1 MASTEACWT
10 RTRAAGETRAGTIQF
25 NKLAVVKKFEIG
37 ILKFI
42 GLNSKLVFLK
52 INIYVGGMHEFK
64 PFFLPNFERFFGSY
78 QYLI

>member
-10 RTRAAGETRAGTIQF
+10 RTRAAGETRAGTIQL

-52 INIYVGGMHEFK
+52 INIYTLKKEC
-64 PFFLPNFERFFGSY
+64 LPDV
-78 QYLI
+78 LL